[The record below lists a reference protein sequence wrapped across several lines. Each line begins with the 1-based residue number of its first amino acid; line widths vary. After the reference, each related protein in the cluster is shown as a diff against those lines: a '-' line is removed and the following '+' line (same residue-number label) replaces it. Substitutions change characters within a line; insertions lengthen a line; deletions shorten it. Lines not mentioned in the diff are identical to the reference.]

1 MDHLPPPPPA
11 IERPAQPSLLVSAR
25 RSADQN
31 AAQNA
36 AQNAEDA
43 PVFYVDAT
51 DGDDRRSGRGPKEAW
66 KSLEKVNAT
75 AFPPGSRVLFERGEN
90 WRGSLLASSSGTTDR
105 PITYGAYGKGDS
117 PVIDARGASIAV
129 SLNGRTN
136 VAFDGLAI
144 TGAADTGLLLGPR
157 ARNVS
162 VTNVTV
168 AGNGGSGIV
177 VQGTS
182 EGLRIDG
189 SAITGNGAY
198 GIVHYA
204 ADNTDQVI
212 TRNTIADNGWRKD
225 GGVYSGWNGR
235 ILTGEIAH
243 NRVFNNGVNGG
254 EGRSHGLYHDQGQAG
269 SVLKI
274 HDNLIHDNRRGA
286 GILAKSST
294 EIYRNVIFRNADAGL
309 SLGQNRG
316 IDVTYRVYDNEFYD
330 NNGGVLQHQKGNG
343 SITLELRDN
352 LFHRN
357 GKRAAIIIADS
368 IGKSITGNRVSNDAK
383 SEAKSE
389 TRAGTTANQPSANQP
404 SGGTVQEASG
414 MRPESVR

>member
-1 MDHLPPPPPA
+1 MDHPPPPPPA
-11 IERPAQPSLLVSAR
+11 FERPAPQPLFVSVR
-25 RSADQN
+25 GN
-31 AAQNA
+31 AA
-36 AQNAEDA
+36 DV
-43 PVFYVDAT
+43 PVFFVDAT
-51 DGDDRRSGRGPKEAW
+51 DGDDRRSGRGPAEAW

-75 AFPPGSRVLFERGEN
+75 AFPPGTRVLFERGES
-90 WRGSLLASSSGTTDR
+90 WRGSLLASSSGTAER
-105 PITYGAYGKGDS
+105 PITYGAYGKGDA
-117 PVIDARGASIAV
+117 PVIDAQGASVAV

-136 VAFDGLAI
+136 VAFDGLTI

-182 EGLRIDG
+182 DGLRIDG

-212 TRNTIADNGWRKD
+212 TRNTIADNGWRQD

-235 ILTGEIAH
+235 ILTGKIAH

-269 SVLKI
+269 STLKI
-274 HDNLIHDNRRGA
+274 HDNAIHDNPRGA

-294 EIYRNVIFRNADAGL
+294 DIYRNVIYRNADAGI

-316 IDVTYRVYDNEFYD
+316 IDVTYRVYGNEFYD
-330 NNGGVLQHQKGNG
+330 NNGGVLQHQKGSG

-357 GKRAAIIIADS
+357 GKRAAIVIADS
-368 IGKSITGNRVSNDAK
+368 IDKTVTGNRVRD
-383 SEAKSE
+383 EAKIE
-389 TRAGTTANQPSANQP
+389 ARTGATTQQT
-404 SGGTVQEASG
+404 GGTVQEASG

>member
-25 RSADQN
+25 RSA
-31 AAQNA
+31 AQNA
-36 AQNAEDA
+36 AQNAEGA

-105 PITYGAYGKGDS
+105 PVTYGAYGKGDA
-117 PVIDARGASIAV
+117 PVIDARGASVAV

-136 VAFDGLAI
+136 VAFDGLTI

-182 EGLRIDG
+182 VGLRIDG

-254 EGRSHGLYHDQGQAG
+254 EGRSHGLYHDQGQAD
-269 SVLKI
+269 SALKI
-274 HDNLIHDNRRGA
+274 HDNLIHDNPRGA

-352 LFHRN
+352 VFHRN

-368 IGKSITGNRVSNDAK
+368 IGKTVTGNRVSNDARA
-383 SEAKSE
+383 ETE
-389 TRAGTTANQPSANQP
+389 TRTGTTINQPTANQPT
-404 SGGTVQEASG
+404 GGTVQEASG

>member
-1 MDHLPPPPPA
+1 MDHLPLPPPA
-11 IERPAQPSLLVSAR
+11 IERPAQQPLFASAR
-25 RSADQN
+25 GSAD
-31 AAQNA
+31 
-36 AQNAEDA
+36 DA

-66 KSLEKVNAT
+66 RSLDKVNAT
-75 AFPPGSRVLFERGEN
+75 SFAPGTRVLFERGES
-90 WRGSLLASSSGTTDR
+90 WRGSLLVSSSGTAER
-105 PITYGAYGKGDS
+105 PVTYGAYGKGDA
-117 PVIDARGASIAV
+117 PVIDARGAPVAV
-129 SLNGRTN
+129 GLNGRTG
-136 VAFDGLAI
+136 VAFDGLTI

-168 AGNGGSGIV
+168 TGNGGSGIV
-177 VQGTS
+177 VAGTS
-182 EGLRIDG
+182 DGLRIDG

-204 ADNTDQVI
+204 ADNTGQVI

-243 NRVFNNGVNGG
+243 NRIRNNGINGG

-269 SVLKI
+269 SALKI
-274 HDNLIHDNRRGA
+274 HDNVIHDNPRGA

-294 EIYRNVIFRNADAGL
+294 EIYRNVIYRNADAGI

-343 SITLELRDN
+343 AITLELRDN

-357 GKRAAIIIADS
+357 GKRAAIIIADT
-368 IGKSITGNRVSNDAK
+368 IGKTVTGNRISDEPK
-383 SEAKSE
+383 TES
-389 TRAGTTANQPSANQP
+389 GTGPTAIQQT
-404 SGGTVQEASG
+404 GGTVRETSG
-414 MRPESVR
+414 MRPETVR

>member
-25 RSADQN
+25 RSAD
-31 AAQNA
+31 QNA

-269 SVLKI
+269 SALKI

>member
-11 IERPAQPSLLVSAR
+11 IERPAQPSLLVSGR
-25 RSADQN
+25 RDADQN
-31 AAQNA
+31 AGRSAN
-36 AQNAEDA
+36 DA

-75 AFPPGSRVLFERGEN
+75 AFPPGSRVLFERGES
-90 WRGSLLASSSGTTDR
+90 WRGSLLASSSGTADR
-105 PITYGAYGKGDS
+105 PVTYGAYGKGDA
-117 PVIDARGASIAV
+117 PVIDARGASVAV
-129 SLNGRTN
+129 SLNGKVN
-136 VAFDGLAI
+136 VAFDGLTI
-144 TGAADTGLLLGPR
+144 TGAADTGLLVGPR

-177 VQGTS
+177 VAGTS
-182 EGLRIDG
+182 DGLRIDG

-204 ADNTDQVI
+204 ADNTDQII

-243 NRVFNNGVNGG
+243 NRVFNNGINGG

-269 SVLKI
+269 SALRI
-274 HDNLIHDNRRGA
+274 HDNLIHDNPRCA
-286 GILAKSST
+286 GILDKSST
-294 EIYRNVIFRNADAGL
+294 EIYRNVIFRNADAGI

-368 IGKSITGNRVSNDAK
+368 IGKTVTGNRVSNDAK
-383 SEAKSE
+383 TE
-389 TRAGTTANQPSANQP
+389 TRTGTTAIQQP
-404 SGGTVQEASG
+404 GGSVQEASG